1 MEIPSL
7 QSFDPS
13 QWESIHSAF
22 ENAPAWEFGQA
33 WKESPDENFRPG
45 RVQVGWQDEALLVLA
60 HLDDDCLFT
69 RMTADNQE
77 AYLLGDVFEIF
88 IKDASR
94 ENYLELHIAPNG
106 HRLQLHFPDGQTIFQ
121 MKEKGTKLVDLMVS
135 ESLFD
140 SSVRAIP
147 TGWEI
152 FVRLPAASL
161 GSTIQNVRA
170 AGLRASFS
178 RYDYDDKGSDPMHS
192 STSAHKVANFHL
204 QEEWRDLT
212 LMA

>member
-1 MEIPSL
+1 MKVPSL

-22 ENAPAWEFGQA
+22 ENAPAWELGQA
-33 WKESPDENFRPG
+33 WKPSAEEKFRLG
-45 RVQVGWQDEALLVLA
+45 RVQIGWQDEALFILA
-60 HLDDDCLFT
+60 RLDDDCLFT

-88 IKDASR
+88 IKDAAR

-106 HRLQLHFPDGQTIFQ
+106 HRLQLHFPDGKTIFQ
-121 MKEKGTKLVDLMVS
+121 MKEQGTKLKDLMVS

-140 SSVRAIP
+140 STVRAVP

-152 FVRLPAASL
+152 FVRLPVTSF
-161 GSTIQNVRA
+161 GSKIDDLKSS
-170 AGLRASFS
+170 GLRASFS
-178 RYDYDDKGSDPMHS
+178 RYDYDDKGSAPVLS
-192 STSAHKVANFHL
+192 STSAHEVLNFHR
-204 QEEWRDLT
+204 QEDWRTLT
-212 LMA
+212 LEA